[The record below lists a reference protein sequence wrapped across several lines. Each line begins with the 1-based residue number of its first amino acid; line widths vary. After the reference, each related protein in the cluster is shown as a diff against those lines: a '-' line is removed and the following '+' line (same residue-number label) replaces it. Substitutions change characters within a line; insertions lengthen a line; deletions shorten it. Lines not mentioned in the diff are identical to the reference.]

1 MAVTSEFVDQ
11 SNLFIKYFSLIEDPR
26 RTTKG
31 NFLHP
36 LSDILFLVIS
46 AVISGADDWDTI
58 VLFGENQIGWLK
70 KYGSYKN
77 GIPSTDTLKRLFSAF
92 DPEQFNSCFMDW
104 TNSICKLTKGEVIA
118 IDGKTI
124 RGTKEKKLPHIVS
137 AFASGNGLTLG
148 QVKIDDKSNEITAI
162 PELLKL
168 LAIQGATVTIDAM
181 GCQTKIVKDI
191 INKEADYLIAVKA
204 NQKNLEQEILDTVAL
219 EIPVDMDTQ
228 HNLDH
233 GRIETRTCRVYTNLS
248 HIQEKEKWKGLKT
261 LASIKTETIN
271 KSTGKISNQHR
282 IYISSLPA
290 NANEL
295 NTSIRKHWSV
305 ENNLHW
311 TLDVLFHEDASRK
324 RKGHSPENFN
334 IVLKVALG
342 LIVKEKTLKKSKKN
356 KRMLAAYDYRYREII
371 LGLS

>member
-1 MAVTSEFVDQ
+1 MIEIWGSVDR
-11 SNLFIKYFSLIEDPR
+11 SDLFTKHFSHIEDPR

-46 AVISGADDWDTI
+46 AVISGADDWETT
-58 VLFGENQIGWLK
+58 VLFGENQISWLK
-70 KYGSYKN
+70 KYGGYKN
-77 GIPSTDTLKRLFSAF
+77 GIPSGDTLKRLFSAL
-92 DPEQFNSCFMDW
+92 DPEQFNYCFMDW

-118 IDGKTI
+118 IDGKAI

-148 QVKIDDKSNEITAI
+148 QVKTDDKSNEITAI
-162 PELLKL
+162 PKLLKL
-168 LAIQGATVTIDAM
+168 LAIKGTTVTIDAM
-181 GCQTKIVKDI
+181 GCQTKITKGI
-191 INKEADYLIAVKA
+191 IDKKADYLIAVKA
-204 NQKNLEQEILDTVAL
+204 NQKNLEQEILDTIAL
-219 EIPVDMDTQ
+219 ERPVDKDIQ
-228 HNLDH
+228 YNLDH
-233 GRIETRTCRVYTNLS
+233 GRIETRTCRTYTDLD
-248 HIQEKEKWKGLKT
+248 HIEGKEKWAGLKT

-271 KSTGKISNQHR
+271 KSTGKVSNEHR
-282 IYISSLPA
+282 VYISSLPA
-290 NANEL
+290 NAKEL
-295 NTSIRKHWSV
+295 NDSIRKHWAV

-311 TLDVLFHEDASRK
+311 TLDVLFREDDSRK

-342 LIVKEKTLKKSKKN
+342 LIVKETTLKKSKKN
-356 KRMLAAYDYRYREII
+356 KRMLAAYDYRYREKI